1 MSTENELLSDENF
14 KRRLLLRLDH
24 IEENL
29 IYMEN
34 QLRQIEDDGKYLKE
48 MIEKTYARILQGR

>member
-34 QLRQIEDDGKYLKE
+34 QPLASVLI
-48 MIEKTYARILQGR
+48 A